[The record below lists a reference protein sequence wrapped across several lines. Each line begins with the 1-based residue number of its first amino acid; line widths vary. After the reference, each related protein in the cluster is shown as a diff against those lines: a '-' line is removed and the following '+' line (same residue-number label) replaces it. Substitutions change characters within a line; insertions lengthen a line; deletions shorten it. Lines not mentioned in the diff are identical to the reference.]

1 MEFLFKLGLFLV
13 LIAVGYWRGRRNE
26 RAHLRLLDAE
36 EDTLTDI
43 LIFATRYPPPSEQPL
58 DPVLV
63 SGSAVIGSD
72 YFRLFLAGLRK
83 IVGGNYSAYEQL
95 MERGRRQAIVRLK
108 QAAKRHGAS
117 MVFNVRI
124 ITSRISNSRGGE
136 ATQVEVLAYGTA
148 LVPGH
153 GLIADSPLHYRPGP
167 ELPVIEPQRA
177 FKHRFSRNWLV
188 FWFILVIYGFF
199 EVVSDRHIAPQW
211 RYAFGAPWEVFW
223 ALAAGV
229 TGLLC
234 WRAIQAKTVASTYI
248 VMTILTI
255 PALVLALYFGVLRLN
270 ALLSDGP
277 QPVRYIVQK
286 GGALKPLDP
295 ARPSLRLEYYSQSG
309 HKEYWSQLPP
319 GKEVKISLLR
329 GAFGVYQYDLA
340 PLAAD
345 YEAFYR
351 LERSF

>member
-1 MEFLFKLGLFLV
+1 MEFLLKLGLFLV

-26 RAHLRLLDAE
+26 RAHLRLLDNE
-36 EDTLTDI
+36 EDAVTDV
-43 LIFATRYPPPSEQPL
+43 LIFATRYPPVSEHPL

-95 MERGRRQAIVRLK
+95 MERGRRHAIVRLK
-108 QAAKRHGAS
+108 QEAKARGAT

-148 LVPGH
+148 LVPAH
-153 GLIADSPLHYRPGP
+153 GTVTDSPLHYVPGP
-167 ELPVIEPQRA
+167 ELPVIEPQQA
-177 FKHRFSRNWLV
+177 FKHRFSRYWLIA
-188 FWFILVIYGFF
+188 WFAIVLYVFF
-199 EVVSDRHIAPQW
+199 EAVSDRYLSPQW
-211 RYAFGAPWEVFW
+211 RYAVGAPWEIFW
-223 ALAAGV
+223 ALSVVAA
-229 TGLLC
+229 GLLC
-234 WRAIQAKTVASTYI
+234 WRAIRAKTVASTYI
-248 VMTILTI
+248 VMTVLTI
-255 PALVLALYFGVLRLN
+255 PVLALALYFGVLRLN

-277 QPVRYIVQK
+277 QHVRYIVQK

-295 ARPSLRLEYYSQSG
+295 TMPPLRLEYYSRTST
-309 HKEYWSQLPP
+309 KEYWSQLPP
-319 GKEVKISLLR
+319 GKEVKITLLR
-329 GAFGVYQYDLA
+329 GVFGIYQYDLG
-340 PLAAD
+340 PLAAH

-351 LERSF
+351 SER